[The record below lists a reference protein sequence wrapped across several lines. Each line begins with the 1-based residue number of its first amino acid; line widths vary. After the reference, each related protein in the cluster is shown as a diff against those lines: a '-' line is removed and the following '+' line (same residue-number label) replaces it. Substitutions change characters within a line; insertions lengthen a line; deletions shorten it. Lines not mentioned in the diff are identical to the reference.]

1 MGTLP
6 EWHAQI
12 EKCKQI
18 CQSLLWV
25 KWSEVKWSE
34 KWSEVK
40 SEVKWIEVS
49 ERVSEWV
56 SAWALLEFCFY
67 FVVWAFQCRLLAALW
82 SLSPQAHSS
91 SLSELQV
98 NLLLPSHPSEI
109 TNNKQCS
116 HLGSLAIK
124 TPPSTLQCPYIE
136 LCGGLLRAGGGPLVL
151 DKLRMFFN
159 NKLNTIAT

>member
-1 MGTLP
+1 MNRVPHSPAATAAILYACYP
-6 EWHAQI
+6 ADRDHSACKFLQWAAYTWHTVSVPYVVCLQLSGA
-12 EKCKQI
+12 CWVLRGSP
-18 CQSLLWV
+18 SL
-25 KWSEVKWSE
+25 S
-34 KWSEVK
+34 
-40 SEVKWIEVS
+40 
-49 ERVSEWV
+49 
-56 SAWALLEFCFY
+56 
-67 FVVWAFQCRLLAALW
+67 QALW
-82 SLSPQAHSS
+82 SSTGVNKPLLGIALSPQAHSS

-151 DKLRMFFN
+151 DKLRIFLT
-159 NKLNTIAT
+159 LN